1 MVDVARSRGRAR
13 IALGLSA
20 LAAAVA
26 VGWFWFHGDPVT
38 GIGLAVLL
46 VGSGYWEYRRR
57 LADARRAARA
67 ESDVENEHDRK

>member
-20 LAAAVA
+20 LAAAVGIA
-26 VGWFWFHGDPVT
+26 WFWYRGDPVT
-38 GIGLAVLL
+38 GIGLGALL

-67 ESDVENEHDRK
+67 ESDVENSHDRK